1 MDVGSTCFFK
11 LLWDSTP
18 YSEGIC
24 TASVNRALYMELDPS
39 EITLQ
44 ITVDF
49 RIPSGDEATNVIIQ
63 LCFLSHF
70 DNNNLLAFKHKY
82 FFPCNRLHPFL
93 MSSGE
98 GETGTDCLGTEE
110 GYYLPDE
117 DKLFTGPI
125 GFHIIVLEYE
135 SILSCQLGLPS
146 TDRVDFPEP
155 IGNSK
160 DVEKIRHSLQ
170 QLLSRGKKLEELFTV
185 PNQQSSSC
193 PNEVVAAFINFLLRM
208 VESILCFK
216 AEYIAFHNLRTE
228 LGFLIT
234 FLGDTSMHLQPTNNV
249 VIDIEAA
256 VNEVGSFFY
265 SLYFAFEV
273 FFATRKE
280 ETPFTYSRLHST
292 DFEDVVN
299 DVVSFLHSGI
309 FDVLEDMPLQTTT
322 EVEETEKAMADI
334 KAMVHEIGSFIVFT
348 KNDRVPESGI
358 VDLALS
364 DLLPK
369 FELLKSK
376 IKEHCI
382 TVSKMPI
389 DMAPKTGVVSL
400 FIVDSDCWSER
411 SNCNVVN
418 DVVSFLHSGIFDVL
432 EDMPLQTTTEVEE
445 TEKAMA
451 DIKAMVHE
459 IGSFIVFTKNDRVP
473 ESGIVDLALSD
484 LLPKFEL
491 LKSKIKEHCITVS
504 KMPIDMAPKTG
515 VVSLFIVDSVLDDLM
530 DLINNKS
537 DRIVGLND
545 QIVML
550 HEELFLL
557 GSSITSIAVQQEAE
571 QEELIIKTR
580 DIAFEVEYII
590 NSFPPVWYLALRIP
604 LLIEKIQLITMA
616 IKEMKNDIDVVG
628 MLEVAQYPD
637 EHLSSQSEETPIL
650 DVIVGFKV
658 VALEITEQLVRGTEQ
673 LQIISIF
680 GMPGIGKTTL
690 ANKLYNDPSVVYH
703 FYERALCVVSQTY
716 NKKNILINILSCI
729 RNVKQEQIA
738 IEDEESL
745 AEAVYKS
752 LKGRRYLIVLDDIWD
767 IKLWD
772 DLKRIFP
779 DDATGSRIL
788 FTTRNKEVSLKVS
801 PHCVINA
808 LPFLSED
815 ECWDLL
821 QKKVFRGK
829 SCPQELLDVGKKIAK
844 KCHGLPLAVVV
855 IAGVLANME
864 NKEHLWQ
871 EVARNLSSHL
881 SKNSNNY
888 TQILELSYNQLPM
901 HLKPCFLYFGAF
913 KEDEEIHIQK
923 LISLWVAE
931 GYIKKEEQ
939 KSLEDVALE
948 CVMKLIDRS
957 LVLVAGKKFDG
968 SIKTCKIHDLLR
980 EMCLRIAEEK
990 NFLKVVNINVDEP
1003 HPLPYFN
1010 EVAMYQKHHCLSIFN
1025 GENPTASLPF
1035 GPHVRSLLCGNVTVP
1050 TLVACGFKVLRVLDF
1065 CSPWINLV
1073 VVGINQLVHV
1083 RYLALSS
1090 TLPPMDSFHKLEFLV
1105 LRNRDAVEIPDVLL
1119 NMMSLRQ
1126 VHFDGGAY
1134 FSESIR
1140 HRAIKDKSFQ
1150 IKNNLQSISF
1160 LQIFDEADEKILR
1173 CSSNLRRLKGKV
1185 KSSHSYAFDFL
1196 NQLESLKLRSR
1207 RYMGYSS
1214 FNLISL
1220 PLNLKQLTLI
1230 RVRMAREQMELI
1242 GKLEYLV
1249 VLKLRD
1255 VSFDGRRWDTGEGE
1269 FPQLKFLKL
1278 SNVRLAE
1285 WNTTRDHFP
1294 RLQRLELRYCK
1305 HLKMIP
1311 TSLGDIPTL
1320 LMIEVYHCVEAIKES
1335 AKRIQEEQED
1345 MGNEELKVIIFDW
1358 QSKSEAESEPEEES
1372 ELEEESEE
1380 ETNITDLFKIF
1391 NMAPKVSF
1399 KIQIT

>member
-1 MDVGSTCFFK
+1 
-11 LLWDSTP
+11 
-18 YSEGIC
+18 
-24 TASVNRALYMELDPS
+24 
-39 EITLQ
+39 
-44 ITVDF
+44 
-49 RIPSGDEATNVIIQ
+49 
-63 LCFLSHF
+63 
-70 DNNNLLAFKHKY
+70 
-82 FFPCNRLHPFL
+82 

-98 GETGTDCLGTEE
+98 GETDTDPFPMSSGEGETDTDCLDTGEE
-110 GYYLPDE
+110 YPLQDE
-117 DKLFTGPI
+117 DTLFTGPK
-125 GFHIIVLEYE
+125 GFRIIVSEYI
-135 SILSCQLGLPS
+135 SNLSCQLGLPS
-146 TDRVDFPEP
+146 TDLFHFPEP

-160 DVEKIRHSLQ
+160 GIENIRHCLQ
-170 QLLSRGKKLEELFTV
+170 QLLSRGKKLEEFFTV
-185 PNQQSSSC
+185 PNQQSLSC

-234 FLGDTSMHLQPTNNV
+234 FLGDTSMHLQPTNKV
-249 VIDIEAA
+249 VIDIEAV

-265 SLYFAFEV
+265 SLYFTFDV

-280 ETPFTYSRLHST
+280 ETLFTYLMLNST
-292 DFEDVVN
+292 DIEDVVN
-299 DVVSFLHSGI
+299 HVVSFLHSGI
-309 FDVLEDMPLQTTT
+309 SDVLEDRPLQTTT
-322 EVEETEKAMADI
+322 EVEETEKVMADI
-334 KAMVHEIGSFIVFT
+334 KALVHEIGSFIVFT
-348 KNDRVPESGI
+348 KNDQVPESGL

-389 DMAPKTGVVSL
+389 DMAPK
-400 FIVDSDCWSER
+400 
-411 SNCNVVN
+411 
-418 DVVSFLHSGIFDVL
+418 
-432 EDMPLQTTTEVEE
+432 
-445 TEKAMA
+445 A
-451 DIKAMVHE
+451 
-459 IGSFIVFTKNDRVP
+459 
-473 ESGIVDLALSD
+473 
-484 LLPKFEL
+484 
-491 LKSKIKEHCITVS
+491 
-504 KMPIDMAPKTG
+504 G

-537 DRIVGLND
+537 DRIVGMND

-550 HEELFLL
+550 HEELLLL

-580 DIAFEVEYII
+580 DVAFEVEYVI
-590 NSFPPVWYLALRIP
+590 NSFPPVWYLTLRLP
-604 LLIEKIQLITMA
+604 LLIEKIQLITMD
-616 IKEMKNDIDVVG
+616 IKEVKNDIDVAG
-628 MLEVAQYPD
+628 MPEVAKYPD
-637 EHLSSQSEETPIL
+637 EHLFSQSKGTPIL
-650 DVIVGFKV
+650 EDVIVGFED
-658 VALEITEQLVRGTEQ
+658 VALEIAEQLVRGKEQ

-680 GMPGIGKTTL
+680 GMPGLGKTTL

-703 FYERALCVVSQTY
+703 FYKRAWCVVSQTY
-716 NKKNILINILSCI
+716 DKKNILINILSCI
-729 RNVKQEQIA
+729 KNVKREQIA
-738 IEDEESL
+738 IKDEESL
-745 AEAVYKS
+745 AEDVYKS

-767 IKLWD
+767 TKLWD

-779 DDATGSRIL
+779 DDGTGSRIL
-788 FTTRNKEVSLKVS
+788 FTTRNKEVSSKLS
-801 PHCVINA
+801 PHCVINT

-815 ECWDLL
+815 ECLDLL

-881 SKNSNNY
+881 SKNSDNY
-888 TQILELSYNQLPM
+888 IQILELSYNHLPM

-923 LISLWVAE
+923 LTSLWVAE

-948 CVMKLIDRS
+948 YVMKLIDRS

-990 NFLKVVNINVDEP
+990 NFLKIFNIDYES

-1010 EVAMYQKHHCLSIFN
+1010 EVVMYQKHHCLSIVY
-1025 GENPTASLPF
+1025 GEDHANSLPYYSEMAMFRKRHCLSIVYGEDPTASLPF
-1035 GPHVRSLLCGNVTVP
+1035 GPHTRSLLCGNVTLP

-1065 CSPWINLV
+1065 CRPWINLV

-1105 LRNRDAVEIPDVLL
+1105 MRSHNIEIPDVLL

-1126 VHFDGGAY
+1126 VHFEGGAY

-1150 IKNNLQSISF
+1150 IKSNLQSISF
-1160 LQIFDEADEKILR
+1160 LQIFDEVDEKILR
-1173 CSSNLRRLKGKV
+1173 CLSNLRRLKGRV
-1185 KSSHSYAFDFL
+1185 KSSHSYSFDFL

-1207 RYMGYSS
+1207 SIVGYSS

-1230 RVRMAREQMELI
+1230 RVRMAQEQMELI
-1242 GKLEYLV
+1242 GKLKYLV
-1249 VLKLRD
+1249 VLKLRY
-1255 VSFDGRRWDTGEGE
+1255 VSFDGRRWDTSEGE

-1285 WNTTRDHFP
+1285 WNTSRDHFP
-1294 RLQRLELRYCK
+1294 RLQRLGLRYCK

-1311 TSLGDIPTL
+1311 PSLGDIPTL
-1320 LMIEVYHCVEAIKES
+1320 LMIEVYDCVEAIKES
-1335 AKRIQEEQED
+1335 AKRIQEEQEE
-1345 MGNEELKVIIFDW
+1345 MGNEELKVIIFD
-1358 QSKSEAESEPEEES
+1358 QESKNEAESEPEKES
-1372 ELEEESEE
+1372 KAEIPLPA
-1380 ETNITDLFKIF
+1380 L
-1391 NMAPKVSF
+1391 
-1399 KIQIT
+1399 

>member
-1 MDVGSTCFFK
+1 
-11 LLWDSTP
+11 
-18 YSEGIC
+18 
-24 TASVNRALYMELDPS
+24 
-39 EITLQ
+39 
-44 ITVDF
+44 
-49 RIPSGDEATNVIIQ
+49 
-63 LCFLSHF
+63 
-70 DNNNLLAFKHKY
+70 
-82 FFPCNRLHPFL
+82 
-93 MSSGE
+93 
-98 GETGTDCLGTEE
+98 
-110 GYYLPDE
+110 
-117 DKLFTGPI
+117 
-125 GFHIIVLEYE
+125 
-135 SILSCQLGLPS
+135 
-146 TDRVDFPEP
+146 
-155 IGNSK
+155 
-160 DVEKIRHSLQ
+160 
-170 QLLSRGKKLEELFTV
+170 
-185 PNQQSSSC
+185 
-193 PNEVVAAFINFLLRM
+193 M

-265 SLYFAFEV
+265 SLYFAFVV

-280 ETPFTYSRLHST
+280 DFLFTYLRLYST
-292 DFEDVVN
+292 DIE
-299 DVVSFLHSGI
+299 
-309 FDVLEDMPLQTTT
+309 
-322 EVEETEKAMADI
+322 
-334 KAMVHEIGSFIVFT
+334 
-348 KNDRVPESGI
+348 
-358 VDLALS
+358 
-364 DLLPK
+364 
-369 FELLKSK
+369 
-376 IKEHCI
+376 
-382 TVSKMPI
+382 
-389 DMAPKTGVVSL
+389 
-400 FIVDSDCWSER
+400 
-411 SNCNVVN
+411 NVVN

-504 KMPIDMAPKTG
+504 KMTIDMAPKTG

-550 HEELFLL
+550 HGELFLL

-637 EHLSSQSEETPIL
+637 EHLSSQYKETPISE
-650 DVIVGFKV
+650 DVIVGFED
-658 VALEITEQLVRGTEQ
+658 VALKIAEQLVRGTEQ
-673 LQIISIF
+673 LQIISLF

-690 ANKLYNDPSVVYH
+690 ANKLYNDPSVIYH
-703 FYERALCVVSQTY
+703 FYERAWCVVSQTY
-716 NKKNILINILSCI
+716 DKKNILINILSCI

-738 IEDEESL
+738 IKDEENF
-745 AEAVYKS
+745 AGDVYKS
-752 LKGRRYLIVLDDIWD
+752 LKGRRYLLFLDDIWD
-767 IKLWD
+767 TKLWD

-779 DDATGSRIL
+779 NDGTGSRIL

-801 PHCVINA
+801 PHCVINT
-808 LPFLSED
+808 LPFLSEV
-815 ECWDLL
+815 ESWDLL
-821 QKKVFRGK
+821 QKKVFKGK
-829 SCPQELLDVGKKIAK
+829 SCPQELLDIGKKIAN

-871 EVARNLSSHL
+871 EVAGNLSSHL
-881 SKNSNNY
+881 SENLGNY
-888 TQILELSYNQLPM
+888 IPILELSYNHLPM
-901 HLKPCFLYFGAF
+901 HLKPCFLYFGTF

-948 CVMKLIDRS
+948 YVMKLIDRS

-990 NFLKVVNINVDEP
+990 NFLKVVNINVDES

-1010 EVAMYQKHHCLSIFN
+1010 EVAMYQKHHCLSIVY
-1025 GENPTASLPF
+1025 GEDPTASLPF
-1035 GPHVRSLLCGNVTVP
+1035 GPHVRSLLCGNVTLP
-1050 TLVACGFKVLRVLDF
+1050 TLVACGLKVLRVLDF
-1065 CSPWINLV
+1065 CSPWADLV
-1073 VVGINQLVHV
+1073 VFGINQLVHV

-1126 VHFDGGAY
+1126 VHFEGGAY

-1150 IKNNLQSISF
+1150 MKNNLQSISF

-1173 CSSNLRRLKGKV
+1173 CSSNLHRLKGKV
-1185 KSSHSYAFDFL
+1185 QSSHSYSIDFL
-1196 NQLESLKLRSR
+1196 NQLESLKLRSCR
-1207 RYMGYSS
+1207 SMGNSS

-1230 RVRMAREQMELI
+1230 CVDMAQEQMELI

-1255 VSFDGRRWDTGEGE
+1255 VSFDGGRWDTSEGE

-1278 SNVRLAE
+1278 SNVGLAE
-1285 WNTTRDHFP
+1285 WNTSSDHFP
-1294 RLQRLELRYCK
+1294 RLQRLGLEYCK

-1311 TSLGDIPTL
+1311 PILGDIPTL
-1320 LMIEVYHCVEAIKES
+1320 LMIEVYKCAEAIKES

-1345 MGNEELKVIIFDW
+1345 MGNEELKVIIFDC
-1358 QSKSEAESEPEEES
+1358 QSVVVS
-1372 ELEEESEE
+1372 ESEE
-1380 ETNITDLFKIF
+1380 EGN
-1391 NMAPKVSF
+1391 
-1399 KIQIT
+1399 